1 MRQWFTMK
9 ADDNKTAEI
18 VIYDEIGKSWW
29 GEDTVSA
36 KQFLDDLNALGDVDA
51 ITLRINSPGGDVFDG
66 VAIHNSLKNH
76 KAKVT
81 AHVDGIAAS
90 AASFIAMAADKIV
103 MPANS
108 FLLIHGASGMSWGN
122 ADDMR
127 AVADDLDRIDK
138 SLTSTYVTRAKS
150 TTAKVKALMKEDRLM
165 DAAEAK
171 DWGFADEVT
180 SEKKM
185 AAKFSLRL
193 LPKAAADRVRA
204 ETGTEPGEDASTPTD
219 PETPEVPA
227 VPPVSPNKDE
237 PGKTEPEKTDPATPA
252 ASATVVTLDAAK
264 KQGIEEHRKY
274 VATVTD
280 LCTLA
285 ATPER
290 VGGYVRANTPVDQ
303 VRKELL
309 EVRTAQTVMPQH
321 PLVPPAAQAS
331 AWGKITDK
339 INARL
344 KK

>member
-9 ADDNKTAEI
+9 ADNDNKTAEI

-36 KQFLDDLNALGDVDA
+36 KQFLDDLKALGDDVEN
-51 ITLRINSPGGDVFDG
+51 ITLRVNSPGGDVFDG

-90 AASFIAMAADKIV
+90 AASFIVMAADKIV

-138 SLTSTYVTRAKS
+138 SLTSTYVARAGS

-171 DWGFADEVT
+171 EWGFADEVT

-204 ETGTEPGEDASTPTD
+204 ETGTEPGEDASTSTD
-219 PETPEVPA
+219 PETPEVPE
-227 VPPVSPNKDE
+227 VPPVSPVK
-237 PGKTEPEKTDPATPA
+237 EPETPPAVVEPA
-252 ASATVVTLDAAK
+252 ATTAKVITLDVAK
-264 KQGIEEHRKY
+264 QQGVEEHRKY
-274 VATVTD
+274 VASITD

-285 ATPER
+285 ASPER
-290 VGGYVRANTPVDQ
+290 VGGYVRANTPIEQ

-309 EVRTAQTVMPQH
+309 EMRAAETVMPHH
-321 PLVPPAAQAS
+321 PLAPPAPPAT
-331 AWGKITDK
+331 AWNKITDK
-339 INARL
+339 LNARF

>member
-9 ADDNKTAEI
+9 AEDKSAEI

-29 GEDTVSA
+29 DEDTVSA
-36 KQFLDDLNALGDVDA
+36 KQFLDDLNALGDVDN

-76 KAKVT
+76 KATVT

-103 MPANS
+103 MPSNS

-138 SLTSTYVTRAKS
+138 SLTATYVARAKS

-165 DAAEAK
+165 DADEAK
-171 DWGFADEVT
+171 SWGFADEVT
-180 SEKKM
+180 AEKKM

-193 LPKAAADRVRA
+193 LPKAAADRFRA
-204 ETGTEPGEDASTPTD
+204 ETGDEQSETPPPAPE
-219 PETPEVPA
+219 PETPEVPPA
-227 VPPVSPNKDE
+227 SPVSPPE
-237 PGKTEPEKTDPATPA
+237 TPPAVTEPPTAK
-252 ASATVVTLDAAK
+252 VVTLDAAK
-264 KQGIEEHRKY
+264 KQGIEEHRQY
-274 VATVTD
+274 VASVTD

-285 ATPER
+285 QTPER
-290 VGGYVRANTPVDQ
+290 VGGYVRANTPVEQ

-309 EVRTAQTVMPQH
+309 EVRATETVMPHH
-321 PLVPPAAQAS
+321 PLVPPAAPAS
-331 AWGKITDK
+331 AWEKITDK
-339 INARL
+339 INARF

>member
-9 ADDNKTAEI
+9 ANNDNKTAEI

-36 KQFLDDLNALGDVDA
+36 KQFLADLTALGDIDA
-51 ITLRINSPGGDVFDG
+51 ITLRVNSPGGDVFDG

-81 AHVDGIAAS
+81 GIVDGIAAS
-90 AASFIAMAADKIV
+90 AASFILMAADKIE

-108 FLLIHGASGMSWGN
+108 FLLIHGASGMSFGN

-138 SLTSTYVTRAKS
+138 SLTSTYVARAGS

-165 DAAEAK
+165 DATEAK
-171 DWGFADEVT
+171 EWGFTDEIT
-180 SEKKM
+180 KEKKM
-185 AAKFSLRL
+185 AANYSLRL
-193 LPKAAADRVRA
+193 LPKAAAERVRA
-204 ETGTEPGEDASTPTD
+204 EAGNPQQDPPPAPDQTPPPVQPQPMPGNPQ
-219 PETPEVPA
+219 PEQ
-227 VPPVSPNKDE
+227 VPPVQHP
-237 PGKTEPEKTDPATPA
+237 DPPA
-252 ASATVVTLDAAK
+252 HAAANVVNLDTAK
-264 KQGIEEHRKY
+264 KAGIEEHKTY
-274 VATVTD
+274 VATITD

-285 ATPER
+285 RSPER
-290 VGGYVRANTPVDQ
+290 VGGYVRASTPVDQ

-309 EVRTAQTVMPQH
+309 AAAAAEPSIMPHH
-321 PLVPPAAQAS
+321 PLVPPAPPAK
-331 AWGKITDK
+331 AWDRITDK